1 MQQLVPVLVARQ
13 DVDIQRR
20 LALFAGR
27 FNAGGEIH
35 LQRMVVQHYFT
46 GMGNQ
51 RGKAQVI
58 ACGLAA
64 SSRKRSARRLY
75 RFSAREQ

>member
-1 MQQLVPVLVARQ
+1 MPVLVARQ

-35 LQRMVVQHYFT
+35 LQRMVVQHYFL

-58 ACGLAA
+58 A
-64 SSRKRSARRLY
+64 
-75 RFSAREQ
+75 

>member
-1 MQQLVPVLVARQ
+1 MPVFVARQ

-20 LALFAGR
+20 LALFAGC

-35 LQRMVVQHYFT
+35 LQRMVVQHYFL

-58 ACGLAA
+58 AQRVIGGQLAQT
-64 SSRKRSARRLY
+64 
-75 RFSAREQ
+75 FSAAVIQIFQPGEQ